1 MNNKAVLEAPG
12 WLDVEAYPFAHHWR
26 SLSAGALH
34 YVDEGQG
41 QPLLLVH
48 GTPTWSFEYRHL
60 IKALS
65 SSRRCI
71 AFDHLGFGLSARP
84 SDFSYSP
91 EAHAQNAIEFIDSLG
106 LSSFDLVVHD
116 FGGPIGLPVLFRYP
130 ERVRRLIIFNS
141 WMWPFDDDK
150 DMTRKARF
158 AGSGLGRWMYRYL
171 NASLRLIAPSAYG
184 DKKKLT
190 KKIHQQYLEV
200 FPDKDS
206 RSLVLWA
213 LAKSMLGSR
222 DFFASLY
229 AQREALQKLP
239 VQIVWGLKD
248 SAFLPAQLE
257 KWRQIIPQARVDTL
271 KGAGH
276 WPHEEEP
283 EQVARWMTEFLS
295 SEAG

>member
-1 MNNKAVLEAPG
+1 MAQETALGAPA
-12 WLDVEAYPFAHHWR
+12 WLDVEAYPFAHRWR

-34 YVDEGQG
+34 YIDEGEG
-41 QPLLLVH
+41 PPLVLVH
-48 GTPTWSFEYRHL
+48 GTPTWSFEYRHV
-60 IKALS
+60 IRALS
-65 SSRRCI
+65 RTRRCI

-84 SDFSYSP
+84 QGFSYTP
-91 EAHAQNAIEFIDSLG
+91 EAHAKNALEFVNSLG
-106 LSSFDLVVHD
+106 LASFDLVVHD

-130 ERVRRLIIFNS
+130 EKVRRLILLNT
-141 WMWPFDDDK
+141 WMWPFDDDP
-150 DMTRKARF
+150 DMTKKARL
-158 AGSGLGRWMYRYL
+158 AGSSLGRWMYRYL
-171 NASLRLIAPSAYG
+171 NASLRLITPSAYG

-190 KKIHQQYLEV
+190 PKIHQQYLKV

-239 VQIVWGLKD
+239 VQLIWGLKD

-257 KWRQIIPQARVDTL
+257 KWRQIIPQAHVDTL
-271 KGAGH
+271 AGAGH

-283 EQVARWMTEFLS
+283 AQVSQWMAEFLS
-295 SEAG
+295 AP